1 METIEIFDRLKSLQV
16 ILGRK
21 YELESK
27 IEEAPKQLSSQD
39 ELLARM
45 KKEYIEKN
53 KSYEEVKERVTHL
66 KDELDE
72 TIKTRE
78 DGEKNMDN
86 ITTHREYEA
95 LDKLISEAS
104 EREAEI
110 RKLLQKE
117 EKDLSELNESMKGIE
132 MMINSQEADLN
143 TSKASLDAQMA
154 SYKSELEELNAKEAE
169 AVPGLDQEI
178 LFKFER
184 IIQRNSE
191 GIVAVKNGVCTGC
204 HMILPANFA
213 NEVREGENIK
223 FCPYCSRILYY
234 EELSE
239 DEAESYFDI
248 SAVGSLAGFD
258 DDDLLD
264 EDEEL
269 DEDERDEDSEDA
281 FENEDSDLD
290 DEDADD
296 EDADDVDD
304 EDDEDD
310 EE

>member
-178 LFKFER
+178 LFKFQR
-184 IIQRNSE
+184 IIQRNSD
-191 GIVAVKNGVCTGC
+191 GIVSVRNGVCSGC
-204 HMILPANFA
+204 HMILPAQFA
-213 NEVREGENIK
+213 NEVREGDK
-223 FCPYCSRILYY
+223 TLFCPYCSRILFYQESDDNEDDYY
-234 EELSE
+234 AMAEAGSLSDYEDDFEDESLEDDAGEYSE
-239 DEAESYFDI
+239 DDGYIDNP
-248 SAVGSLAGFD
+248 
-258 DDDLLD
+258 
-264 EDEEL
+264 
-269 DEDERDEDSEDA
+269 SEY
-281 FENEDSDLD
+281 DSDSID
-290 DEDADD
+290 G
-296 EDADDVDD
+296 
-304 EDDEDD
+304 EDDEDKDDSD
-310 EE
+310 EN

>member
-53 KSYEEVKERVTHL
+53 KSYEEVKERVSQL
-66 KDELDE
+66 KAELDE
-72 TIKTRE
+72 TIKIRE
-78 DGEKNMDN
+78 DGEKSMDN

-95 LDKLISEAS
+95 LDKQISEAS
-104 EREAEI
+104 ARESDL
-110 RKLLQKE
+110 RKTLLKE

-143 TSKASLDAQMA
+143 TSKASLDAQMSA
-154 SYKSELEELNAKEAE
+154 YRSELEELNAKEAA

-178 LFKFER
+178 LFKFQR

-191 GIVAVKNGVCTGC
+191 GIVSVRNGVCSGC
-204 HMILPANFA
+204 HMILPAQFA
-213 NEVREGENIK
+213 NEVHEGDSIL
-223 FCPYCSRILYY
+223 FCPYCSRILFY
-234 EELSE
+234 EEVE
-239 DEAESYFDI
+239 EGEQESYFND
-248 SAVGSLAGFD
+248 AGSLAGLD
-258 DDDLLD
+258 DDFTDDEYD
-264 EDEEL
+264 EDEEY
-269 DEDERDEDSEDA
+269 DEDSESGD
-281 FENEDSDLD
+281 EMSEDRDEDLD
-290 DEDADD
+290 DSDD
-296 EDADDVDD
+296 S
-304 EDDEDD
+304 

>member
-178 LFKFER
+178 LFKFQR
-184 IIQRNSE
+184 IIQRNSD
-191 GIVAVKNGVCTGC
+191 GIVSVRNGVC
-204 HMILPANFA
+204 
-213 NEVREGENIK
+213 
-223 FCPYCSRILYY
+223 
-234 EELSE
+234 LSL
-239 DEAESYFDI
+239 I
-248 SAVGSLAGFD
+248 HI
-258 DDDLLD
+258 
-264 EDEEL
+264 
-269 DEDERDEDSEDA
+269 
-281 FENEDSDLD
+281 
-290 DEDADD
+290 
-296 EDADDVDD
+296 
-304 EDDEDD
+304 
-310 EE
+310 